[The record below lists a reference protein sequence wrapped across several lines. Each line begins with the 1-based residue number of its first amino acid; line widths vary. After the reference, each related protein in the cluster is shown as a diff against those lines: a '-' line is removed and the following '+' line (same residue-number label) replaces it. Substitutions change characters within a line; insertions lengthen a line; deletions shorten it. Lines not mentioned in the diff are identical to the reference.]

1 MQYDHINVPA
11 DGEAITINPDHTINV
26 PDFPIIPFIEGDG
39 IGADVTPVMLNVV
52 EAAVE
57 LAYGDDRQIRWMPV
71 CAGQRSAEVYG
82 EGNYLPDETL
92 DALRRFVVS
101 IKGPLATPIGGGI
114 RSLNVAIRQ
123 TMDLYACVRPIRYF
137 PG

>member
-71 CAGQRSAEVYG
+71 CAVPAWLSSATQQSSM
-82 EGNYLPDETL
+82 GNG
-92 DALRRFVVS
+92 RNFRV
-101 IKGPLATPIGGGI
+101 K
-114 RSLNVAIRQ
+114 
-123 TMDLYACVRPIRYF
+123 
-137 PG
+137 